1 MALTRKT
8 GAAAPET
15 QSLGDLLSALTQ
27 EFSRAALAADITRK
41 QTQKIYDSTEL
52 LQGDEASKVR
62 VVSAKIEIP
71 LAIAEIRDGKA
82 EEVGLSKAQVADM
95 LHPSIN
101 FDIRER
107 IATRVIEGLSSR
119 GKNSFKNKT
128 LLKDIQLE
136 IEQEKIEGFKMREHF
151 ITKRF
156 DVIKRT
162 EEKNPPVIKESRFIY
177 KAEDLRELGPE
188 KLIKIHV
195 DLDIS

>member
-8 GAAAPET
+8 GATAPDT

-101 FDIRER
+101 FEIRER

-136 IEQEKIEGFKMREHF
+136 IEGEKIEGFKMREHF
-151 ITKRF
+151 ISKHF
-156 DVIKRT
+156 EVIKRT

>member
-27 EFSRAALAADITRK
+27 EFSRAALAAEITRK
-41 QTQKIYDSTEL
+41 QTQKIYDSSEL

-62 VVSAKIEIP
+62 VVSARIEIP
-71 LAIAEIRDGKA
+71 LAIAEIRNGKA

-95 LHPSIN
+95 LHPEIN
-101 FDIRER
+101 IEIRER
-107 IATRVIEGLSSR
+107 IAGRVIEGLSSR

-128 LLKDIQLE
+128 LLKDIQHE
-136 IEQEKIEGFKMREHF
+136 IDEEKIEGFKMREHF

-156 DVIKRT
+156 DVIKRR

>member
-8 GAAAPET
+8 RATAPET

-41 QTQKIYDSTEL
+41 QTQKIYDNNEL

-62 VVSAKIEIP
+62 VVSARIEIP
-71 LAIAEIRDGKA
+71 LAIAEIREGKA
-82 EEVGLSKAQVADM
+82 AEPGLSKAQVADM

-101 FDIRER
+101 FEIRER
-107 IATRVIEGLSSR
+107 IAARVIEGLSSR
-119 GKNSFKNKT
+119 GKNSIKNKT

-156 DVIKRT
+156 EVIKRT

>member
-27 EFSRAALAADITRK
+27 EFSRAALAAEITRK
-41 QTQKIYDSTEL
+41 QTQKLYDNSEL

-82 EEVGLSKAQVADM
+82 TDVGLSKAQVADM

-101 FDIRER
+101 FEIRER
-107 IATRVIEGLSSR
+107 IAARVVEGLSSR

-128 LLKDIQLE
+128 LLKDIQHE
-136 IEQEKIEGFKMREHF
+136 IDEEKIEGFKMREHF

-156 DVIKRT
+156 EVIKRT
-162 EEKNPPVIKESRFIY
+162 EEKNPAVIKESRFIY

-188 KLIKIHV
+188 KLIKIHI

>member
-1 MALTRKT
+1 MALTRKN

-27 EFSRAALAADITRK
+27 EFSRAALAAEITRK
-41 QTQKIYDSTEL
+41 QTQKLYDNSEL

-71 LAIAEIRDGKA
+71 LAIAEIRTGKA

-101 FDIRER
+101 IEIRER
-107 IATRVIEGLSSR
+107 IAGRVIEGLSSR

-128 LLKDIQLE
+128 LLKDIQHE
-136 IEQEKIEGFKMREHF
+136 IDEEKIEGFKMREHF

-156 DVIKRT
+156 EVIKRT